1 MRRLRS
7 SFHVGARCAALL
19 LCLLLTVCCLPVYRT
34 DAAVDLERLEG
45 IFVLQEDR
53 RLFTAGDGS
62 SILVSTDGEYTT
74 LVSKMSSLEGIGES
88 EWVFPAGII
97 YREAQVLGD
106 SIYLMGCSNQDGSS
120 FLLMKIRLSDR
131 EVEWAGLSL
140 PWQAVESCR
149 MTEERT
155 LLITAGGA
163 ETAYYFANDL
173 LTPVQAQEN
182 PMKGERYYYFTGQT
196 VADLERQYAQNGTG
210 GAVQVKDNAGVRQKS
225 GKVRTGWTV
234 EVLRN
239 GKQESLVTAVVKGD
253 LGGTAAENL
262 RFYNEYL
269 VGRRSL
275 TGAWLKA
282 ADMNEDGAVDV
293 GDLLLYKKAG

>member
-1 MRRLRS
+1 
-7 SFHVGARCAALL
+7 
-19 LCLLLTVCCLPVYRT
+19 
-34 DAAVDLERLEG
+34 
-45 IFVLQEDR
+45 
-53 RLFTAGDGS
+53 
-62 SILVSTDGEYTT
+62 
-74 LVSKMSSLEGIGES
+74 
-88 EWVFPAGII
+88 
-97 YREAQVLGD
+97 
-106 SIYLMGCSNQDGSS
+106 
-120 FLLMKIRLSDR
+120 
-131 EVEWAGLSL
+131 
-140 PWQAVESCR
+140 
-149 MTEERT
+149 
-155 LLITAGGA
+155 
-163 ETAYYFANDL
+163 
-173 LTPVQAQEN
+173 
-182 PMKGERYYYFTGQT
+182 MKGERYYYFTGQT
-196 VADLERQYAQNGTG
+196 VVDLERQYAQNGTG

-239 GKQESLVTAVVKGD
+239 GKQESLITAVVKGD